1 MSPAAELV
9 LREVA
14 VLTGSSPP
22 SSASTWNE
30 LGLDSLDLFTL
41 VTAVE
46 EATGTVVSDAGV
58 ARMHCVQDLIDAVSG

>member
-1 MSPAAELV
+1 VSGAAELV

-14 VLTGSSPP
+14 LLTGSTHVGGTN
-22 SSASTWNE
+22 TWSE

-46 EATGTVVSDAGV
+46 EASGTVVTDAQV
-58 ARMHCVQDLIDAVSG
+58 ARMHRVQDLIDAVSG